1 MNNMEHQDT
10 LNFIL
15 KSAKSL
21 HKSGLPTH
29 RLEERMNEV
38 CQTLEIES
46 QFFSTPG
53 SIFASIKIGEVAQS
67 HMIKVTDNEFNIE
80 KIESIENIIQQVLTK
95 TIDPATGI
103 TELEHINKLQSRYSK
118 GITIFFMG
126 ISTAAAACV
135 FGGELPA
142 IISALIIGLGIG
154 SLGLLLRF
162 VPQLDKIYALLAA
175 IWAVL
180 VSGIFN
186 SYFKDFQLDISTIC
200 GLILLIPGFTFT
212 VSITEMVNNHLIAGL
227 SRFTT
232 AFITFVMLAIGI
244 GVGESFIYKLD
255 LNKGIHVWN
264 TLPFWKE
271 WIALIFVPLGFVVLF
286 KAKPKDFWWILIGC
300 WISYFSFKIGNQFT
314 SNTTAV
320 FLASLLLGIG
330 SNLFSLKTKR
340 NPSVMLVPGMILLV
354 PGSLGFLSISKLV
367 ESDVVGGIQ
376 IALNMLTTSM
386 ALVLGII
393 FSNVLLKIKN

>member
-1 MNNMEHQDT
+1 MTQNNT
-10 LNFIL
+10 LDFIL
-15 KSAKSL
+15 LSAKAL
-21 HKSGLPTH
+21 HENGLPTH
-29 RLEERMNEV
+29 RLEERMKVV
-38 CQTLEIES
+38 CSSLTING

-53 SIFASIKIGEVAQS
+53 SIFASLTIQGVTQS
-67 HMIKVTDNEFNIE
+67 HMIKLTDNELNLE
-80 KIESIENIIQQVLTK
+80 KIDRIEVIIQKVISK
-95 TIDPATGI
+95 
-103 TELEHINKLQSRYSK
+103 EINPQEGHEKLNQIKSSKNRYSE
-118 GITIFFMG
+118 ITTIFFMG

-142 IISALIIGLGIG
+142 IISAFIIGLGIG

-180 VSGIFN
+180 VSGLFN
-186 SYFKDFQLDISTIC
+186 SYFKNFQLDIATIC

-244 GVGESFIYKLD
+244 GIGESFIYKLD

-376 IALNMLTTSM
+376 IALNMLITSM

-393 FSNVLLKIKN
+393 FSNVLLKIKT

>member
-1 MNNMEHQDT
+1 MNQNHT
-10 LNFIL
+10 LDFIL
-15 KSAKSL
+15 LSAKAL
-21 HKSGLPTH
+21 HENALPTH
-29 RLEERMNEV
+29 RLEDRMQVV
-38 CQTLEIES
+38 CSSLAING

-53 SIFASIKIGEVAQS
+53 SIFASLSIQGVTQS
-67 HMIKVTDNEFNIE
+67 HMIKVTDNTLNLE
-80 KIESIENIIQQVLTK
+80 KIDHIESIIQKVISKEINPQEGLEKLNEIK
-95 TIDPATGI
+95 TSK
-103 TELEHINKLQSRYSK
+103 NRYSA
-118 GITIFFMG
+118 ITTVVFMG

-142 IISALIIGLGIG
+142 IFSALIIGLGIG
-154 SLGLLLRF
+154 SIGSLIQF
-162 VPQLDKIYALLAA
+162 VPQLDKVYALISA

-180 VSGIFN
+180 ISGLFN
-186 SYFKDFQLDISTIC
+186 SYFKDFQQDIATIC

-212 VSITEMVNNHLIAGL
+212 VSVTEMVNNHLIAGL

-244 GVGESFIYKLD
+244 GIGESLLGKMNLPD
-255 LNKGIHVWN
+255 GMHNWG
-264 TLPFWKE
+264 TLPPWKE
-271 WIALIFVPLGFVVLF
+271 WLALIFVPLGFVVLF

-367 ESDVVGGIQ
+367 ASDIVAGIQ
-376 IALNMLTTSM
+376 IAMNMLTTSM

>member
-1 MNNMEHQDT
+1 MAKDET

-15 KSAKSL
+15 QSAKLL
-21 HKSGLPTH
+21 HENGLPTH

-38 CQTLEIES
+38 CKALHIDS

-53 SIFASIKIGEVAQS
+53 SIFASIKIDDVVHS
-67 HMIKVTDNEFNIE
+67 HMIKVTDNELNLE
-80 KIESIENIIQQVLTK
+80 KIDLIEY
-95 TIDPATGI
+95 TIKNVISETIAPIEGI
-103 TELEHINKLQSRYSK
+103 TELNKIKTSKNRYSAK
-118 GITIFFMG
+118 ISIVFMS

-142 IISALIIGLGIG
+142 ILSALIIGLGIG
-154 SLGLLLRF
+154 SLGLLLRYI
-162 VPQLDKIYALLAA
+162 PQLDKVYALLAA
-175 IWAVL
+175 VWAVI

-186 SYFKDFQLDISTIC
+186 SYFKDFQVDIATIC

-212 VSITEMVNNHLIAGL
+212 VSVTEMVNNHLIAGL

-244 GVGESFIYKLD
+244 GVGESLI
-255 LNKGIHVWN
+255 LNLHLTNGTNNWG

-320 FLASLLLGIG
+320 FLSSLLLGIG

-367 ESDVVGGIQ
+367 ESDVVAGIQ
-376 IALNMLTTSM
+376 IAINMLTTSM

-393 FSNVLLKIKN
+393 FSNVFVRNKN

>member
-1 MNNMEHQDT
+1 MNIMEHNDI
-10 LNFIL
+10 LHFIL

-21 HKSGLPTH
+21 HESGLPTH

-38 CQTLEIES
+38 CKTLEIES

-80 KIESIENIIQQVLTK
+80 KIESIENIIQRVLTK
-95 TIDPATGI
+95 EIDHATGI

-135 FGGELPA
+135 FGGELPS
-142 IISALIIGLGIG
+142 IISAFIIGLGIG

-162 VPQLDKIYALLAA
+162 IPQLDKIYALLAA

-180 VSGIFN
+180 VSGLFN
-186 SYFKDFQLDISTIC
+186 SYFKDFQLDIATIC

-244 GVGESFIYKLD
+244 GIGESFIYKLD

-300 WISYFSFKIGNQFT
+300 WISYFSFKIGNLFT

-393 FSNVLLKIKN
+393 FSNVLMKIKN

>member
-1 MNNMEHQDT
+1 MAKDET

-15 KSAKSL
+15 QSAKLL
-21 HKSGLPTH
+21 HENGLPTH

-38 CQTLEIES
+38 CKALHIDS

-53 SIFASIKIGEVAQS
+53 SIFASIKIDDVVHS
-67 HMIKVTDNEFNIE
+67 HMIKVTDNELNLE
-80 KIESIENIIQQVLTK
+80 KIDLIEY
-95 TIDPATGI
+95 TIKNVISETIAPIEGI
-103 TELEHINKLQSRYSK
+103 TELNKIKTLKNRYSAK
-118 GITIFFMG
+118 ISIIFMG

-142 IISALIIGLGIG
+142 ILSALIIGLGIG
-154 SLGLLLRF
+154 SLGLLLRYI
-162 VPQLDKIYALLAA
+162 PQLDKVYALLAA
-175 IWAVL
+175 VWAVL

-186 SYFKDFQLDISTIC
+186 SYFKDFQLDIATIC

-212 VSITEMVNNHLIAGL
+212 VSVTEMVNNHLIAGL
-227 SRFTT
+227 SRFAT

-244 GVGESFIYKLD
+244 GVGESIILKLH
-255 LNKGIHVWN
+255 LTNGTNNWG

-286 KAKPKDFWWILIGC
+286 KAKPKDFWWILISC

-320 FLASLLLGIG
+320 FLASLMLGIV
-330 SNLFSLKTKR
+330 SNLFSLKTTR

-367 ESDVVGGIQ
+367 ESDVVAGIQ
-376 IALNMLTTSM
+376 IAINMLTTSM

-393 FSNVLLKIKN
+393 FSNVFVRNKN

>member
-1 MNNMEHQDT
+1 MPMTQNHT
-10 LNFIL
+10 LDFIL
-15 KSAKSL
+15 LSAKAL
-21 HKSGLPTH
+21 HENGLPTH
-29 RLEERMNEV
+29 RLEERMKVV
-38 CQTLEIES
+38 CSSLAINS

-53 SIFASIKIGEVAQS
+53 SIFASLTIQEVTES
-67 HMIKVTDNEFNIE
+67 HMIKVTDNELNLE
-80 KIESIENIIQQVLTK
+80 KIDRIELIIQKVISKEINPQE
-95 TIDPATGI
+95 G
-103 TELEHINKLQSRYSK
+103 LEKLNEIKSSKNRYAAF
-118 GITIFFMG
+118 TTVVFMG

-142 IISALIIGLGIG
+142 IFSAFVIGLGIG

-180 VSGIFN
+180 VSGLFN
-186 SYFKDFQLDISTIC
+186 SYFKDFQLDIATIC

-244 GVGESFIYKLD
+244 GIGESFIYKLD

-300 WISYFSFKIGNQFT
+300 WISYFSFKIGNKFT

-393 FSNVLLKIKN
+393 FSNVLMKIKN

>member
-1 MNNMEHQDT
+1 MNTT
-10 LNFIL
+10 LRFVIVFAVLLVSACGMMDPRNKGKGFNILPLSADKNFGKQADLQISSDPKNYPL
-15 KSAKSL
+15 LDPNRYADVYAYVNKV
-21 HKSGLPTH
+21 
-29 RLEERMNEV
+29 RDN
-38 CQTLEIES
+38 
-46 QFFSTPG
+46 
-53 SIFASIKIGEVAQS
+53 IFASGKVDYRNEFEWKIKII
-67 HMIKVTDNEFNIE
+67 HDD
-80 KIESIENIIQQVLTK
+80 K
-95 TIDPATGI
+95 T
-103 TELEHINKLQSRYSK
+103 
-118 GITIFFMG
+118 
-126 ISTAAAACV
+126 
-135 FGGELPA
+135 
-142 IISALIIGLGIG
+142 
-154 SLGLLLRF
+154 
-162 VPQLDKIYALLAA
+162 
-175 IWAVL
+175 
-180 VSGIFN
+180 
-186 SYFKDFQLDISTIC
+186 
-200 GLILLIPGFTFT
+200 
-212 VSITEMVNNHLIAGL
+212 
-227 SRFTT
+227 
-232 AFITFVMLAIGI
+232 
-244 GVGESFIYKLD
+244 
-255 LNKGIHVWN
+255 LNAS
-264 TLPFWKE
+264 FWKE